1 MFVDGI
7 RHQTSMSVASGQ
19 CAQALSHAAAPQKG
33 LYSDRPHGKKKNTLC
48 GTGDE
53 ASTVYQ
59 FHLQI
64 MV

>member
-33 LYSDRPHGKKKNTLC
+33 LYSDRPHGKKKPHSVVL
-48 GTGDE
+48 E
-53 ASTVYQ
+53 MRRVQYIS
-59 FHLQI
+59 FI
-64 MV
+64 SR